1 MANYRRGRIND
12 EMQKE
17 LSALLREIKD
27 PRVSGVMV
35 SITSAQ
41 VTPDMKYATV
51 YFSVLGG
58 DPKET
63 KKGLDSAKGFIR
75 REIGKRIR
83 LRFTPELSFVVD
95 KSLDYSAH
103 IQELLLKIEAEDK
116 AKNAPETD
124 NVKKEEH

>member
-17 LSALLREIKD
+17 LSVLLREIKD
-27 PRVSGVMV
+27 PRVSGGMV
-35 SITSAQ
+35 SIAAAQ

-75 REIGKRIR
+75 REIAAR
-83 LRFTPELSFVVD
+83 LNLRNTPEFNFVFD
-95 KSLDYSAH
+95 DSIRYGAH
-103 IQELLLKIEAEDK
+103 ISKLLEDIK
-116 AKNAPETD
+116 TTD
-124 NVKKEEH
+124 GGKESE

>member
-27 PRVSGVMV
+27 PRVSGGMV

-75 REIGKRIR
+75 REIAAR
-83 LRFTPELSFVVD
+83 LNLRNTPEFNFVFD
-95 KSLDYSAH
+95 DSIRYGAH
-103 IQELLLKIEAEDK
+103 ISKLLEDIK
-116 AKNAPETD
+116 TTD
-124 NVKKEEH
+124 GGKESE

>member
-27 PRVSGVMV
+27 PRVSGGMV
-35 SITSAQ
+35 SITAAQ

-75 REIGKRIR
+75 REIAAR
-83 LRFTPELSFVVD
+83 LNLRNTPEFNFVFD
-95 KSLDYSAH
+95 DSIRYGAH
-103 IQELLLKIEAEDK
+103 ISTLLEDIK
-116 AKNAPETD
+116 TTD
-124 NVKKEEH
+124 GGKESE

>member
-27 PRVSGVMV
+27 PRVSGGMV
-35 SITSAQ
+35 SITATQ

-75 REIGKRIR
+75 REIAAR
-83 LRFTPELSFVVD
+83 LNLRNTPEFNFVFD
-95 KSLDYSAH
+95 DSIRYGAH
-103 IQELLLKIEAEDK
+103 IAKLLEDIK
-116 AKNAPETD
+116 TTD
-124 NVKKEEH
+124 GGKESE

>member
-27 PRVSGVMV
+27 PRVSGAMV
-35 SITSAQ
+35 SITAAQ

-75 REIGKRIR
+75 REIAAR
-83 LRFTPELSFVVD
+83 LNLRNTPEFNFVFD
-95 KSLDYSAH
+95 DSIRYGAH
-103 IQELLLKIEAEDK
+103 ISKLLEDIK
-116 AKNAPETD
+116 TTD
-124 NVKKEEH
+124 GGKESK

>member
-27 PRVSGVMV
+27 PRVSGAMV
-35 SITSAQ
+35 SITAAQ
-41 VTPDMKYATV
+41 VTPDLKYATV

-75 REIGKRIR
+75 REIAAR
-83 LRFTPELSFVVD
+83 LNLRNTPEFNFVFD
-95 KSLDYSAH
+95 DSIRYGAH
-103 IQELLLKIEAEDK
+103 ISKLLEDIK
-116 AKNAPETD
+116 TTD
-124 NVKKEEH
+124 GGKESE

>member
-1 MANYRRGRIND
+1 MASYRRGRIND

-17 LSALLREIKD
+17 LSALMREIKD
-27 PRVSGVMV
+27 PRVSGSMI

-51 YFSVLGG
+51 YFSILDG

-75 REIGKRIR
+75 REIAQRMN
-83 LRFTPELSFVVD
+83 LRNTPEFNFVFD
-95 KSLDYSAH
+95 NSIRYGAH
-103 IQELLLKIEAEDK
+103 ISKLLEDIKAAESGKDS
-116 AKNAPETD
+116 E
-124 NVKKEEH
+124 

>member
-27 PRVSGVMV
+27 PRVSGTMV
-35 SITSAQ
+35 SITAAQ

-75 REIGKRIR
+75 REIAAR
-83 LRFTPELSFVVD
+83 LNLRNTPEFNFVFD
-95 KSLDYSAH
+95 DSIRYGAH
-103 IQELLLKIEAEDK
+103 ISKLLEDIK
-116 AKNAPETD
+116 TTD
-124 NVKKEEH
+124 GGKESK

>member
-17 LSALLREIKD
+17 LSVLMREIKD
-27 PRVSGVMV
+27 PRVSGSML
-35 SITSAQ
+35 SITAAQ

-51 YFSVLGG
+51 YFSILDG

-75 REIGKRIR
+75 REIAQRMN
-83 LRFTPELSFVVD
+83 LRNTPEFNFVFD
-95 KSLDYSAH
+95 NSIRYGAH
-103 IQELLLKIEAEDK
+103 ISKLLEDIKSADGGKEDK
-116 AKNAPETD
+116 
-124 NVKKEEH
+124 

>member
-17 LSALLREIKD
+17 LSALMREIKD
-27 PRVSGVMV
+27 PRVSGSMI

-51 YFSVLGG
+51 YFSILDG

-75 REIGKRIR
+75 REIAQRMN
-83 LRFTPELSFVVD
+83 LRNTPEFNFVFD
-95 KSLDYSAH
+95 NSIRYGAH
-103 IQELLLKIEAEDK
+103 ISKLLEDIKAAESGKDS
-116 AKNAPETD
+116 E
-124 NVKKEEH
+124 

>member
-35 SITSAQ
+35 SITAAQ

-75 REIGKRIR
+75 REIAAR
-83 LRFTPELSFVVD
+83 LNLRNTPEFNFVFD
-95 KSLDYSAH
+95 DSIRYGAH
-103 IQELLLKIEAEDK
+103 ISKLLEDIK
-116 AKNAPETD
+116 TTD
-124 NVKKEEH
+124 GGKESE

>member
-27 PRVSGVMV
+27 PRVSGAMV
-35 SITSAQ
+35 SITAAQ

-63 KKGLDSAKGFIR
+63 KKGLESAKGFIR
-75 REIGKRIR
+75 REIAAR
-83 LRFTPELSFVVD
+83 LNLRNTPEFNFVFD
-95 KSLDYSAH
+95 DSIRYGAH
-103 IQELLLKIEAEDK
+103 ISKLLEDIK
-116 AKNAPETD
+116 TTD
-124 NVKKEEH
+124 GGKDTQ

>member
-27 PRVSGVMV
+27 PRVSGAMV
-35 SITSAQ
+35 SITAAQ

-75 REIGKRIR
+75 REIAAR
-83 LRFTPELSFVVD
+83 LNLRNTPEFNFVFD
-95 KSLDYSAH
+95 DSIRYGAH
-103 IQELLLKIEAEDK
+103 ISKLLEDIK
-116 AKNAPETD
+116 TTD
-124 NVKKEEH
+124 GGKDGE

>member
-1 MANYRRGRIND
+1 MAKYRRERIND

-17 LSALLREIKD
+17 LAVLVREIKD
-27 PRVSGVMV
+27 PRVAGAMV
-35 SITSAQ
+35 SITAAQ

-75 REIGKRIR
+75 REIAARLNLRNTPAFEFVIDDSIR
-83 LRFTPELSFVVD
+83 
-95 KSLDYSAH
+95 YGAH
-103 IQELLLKIEAEDK
+103 ISKLLEDIKTEDVGKDEA
-116 AKNAPETD
+116 
-124 NVKKEEH
+124 

>member
-27 PRVSGVMV
+27 PRVSGAIV
-35 SITSAQ
+35 SITAAQ

-75 REIGKRIR
+75 REIAAR
-83 LRFTPELSFVVD
+83 LNLRNTPEFNFVFD
-95 KSLDYSAH
+95 DSIRYGAH
-103 IQELLLKIEAEDK
+103 ISKLLEDIK
-116 AKNAPETD
+116 TTD
-124 NVKKEEH
+124 GGKESE

>member
-27 PRVSGVMV
+27 PRVSGGMV
-35 SITSAQ
+35 SIMAAQ

-75 REIGKRIR
+75 REIAAR
-83 LRFTPELSFVVD
+83 LNLRNTPEFNFVFD
-95 KSLDYSAH
+95 DSIRYGAH
-103 IQELLLKIEAEDK
+103 ISKLLEDIK
-116 AKNAPETD
+116 TTGGG
-124 NVKKEEH
+124 KESE

>member
-17 LSALLREIKD
+17 LSALMREVKD
-27 PRVSGVMV
+27 PRVSGSMI

-51 YFSVLGG
+51 YFSILDG

-75 REIGKRIR
+75 REIAQRMN
-83 LRFTPELSFVVD
+83 LRNTPEFNFVFD
-95 KSLDYSAH
+95 NSIRYGAH
-103 IQELLLKIEAEDK
+103 ISKLLEDIKAAESGKDS
-116 AKNAPETD
+116 E
-124 NVKKEEH
+124 

>member
-27 PRVSGVMV
+27 PRVSGTMV
-35 SITSAQ
+35 SITAAQ

-75 REIGKRIR
+75 REIAAR
-83 LRFTPELSFVVD
+83 LNLRNTPEFNFVFD
-95 KSLDYSAH
+95 DSIRYGAH
-103 IQELLLKIEAEDK
+103 ISKLLEDIK
-116 AKNAPETD
+116 TTD
-124 NVKKEEH
+124 GGKESE

>member
-27 PRVSGVMV
+27 PRVSGGMV
-35 SITSAQ
+35 SITAAQ
-41 VTPDMKYATV
+41 GTPDMKYATV

-75 REIGKRIR
+75 REIAAR
-83 LRFTPELSFVVD
+83 LNLRNTPEFNFVFD
-95 KSLDYSAH
+95 DSIRYGAH
-103 IQELLLKIEAEDK
+103 ISKLLEDIK
-116 AKNAPETD
+116 TTD
-124 NVKKEEH
+124 GGKESE

>member
-27 PRVSGVMV
+27 PRVSGAMV
-35 SITSAQ
+35 SITAAQ
-41 VTPDMKYATV
+41 VTPDMKSATV

-75 REIGKRIR
+75 REIAAR
-83 LRFTPELSFVVD
+83 LNLRNTPEFNFVFD
-95 KSLDYSAH
+95 DSIRYGAH
-103 IQELLLKIEAEDK
+103 ISKLLEDIK
-116 AKNAPETD
+116 TTD
-124 NVKKEEH
+124 GGKESE

>member
-27 PRVSGVMV
+27 PRVSGAMV
-35 SITSAQ
+35 SITAAQ

-63 KKGLDSAKGFIR
+63 KKGLESAKGFIR
-75 REIGKRIR
+75 REIAAR
-83 LRFTPELSFVVD
+83 LNLRNTPEFNFVFD
-95 KSLDYSAH
+95 DSIRYGAH
-103 IQELLLKIEAEDK
+103 ISKLLEDIK
-116 AKNAPETD
+116 TSDGGKDTQ
-124 NVKKEEH
+124 

>member
-27 PRVSGVMV
+27 PRVSGAMV
-35 SITSAQ
+35 SITAAQ

-75 REIGKRIR
+75 REIAAR
-83 LRFTPELSFVVD
+83 LNLRNTPEFNFVFD
-95 KSLDYSAH
+95 DSIRYGAH
-103 IQELLLKIEAEDK
+103 ISKLLEDIK
-116 AKNAPETD
+116 TTD
-124 NVKKEEH
+124 GGKESE

>member
-27 PRVSGVMV
+27 PRVSGAMV
-35 SITSAQ
+35 SITAAQ

-63 KKGLDSAKGFIR
+63 KKGLESAKGFIR
-75 REIGKRIR
+75 REIAAR
-83 LRFTPELSFVVD
+83 LNLRNTPEFNFMFDDSIR
-95 KSLDYSAH
+95 YGAH
-103 IQELLLKIEAEDK
+103 ISKLLEDIK
-116 AKNAPETD
+116 TTD
-124 NVKKEEH
+124 GGKDTQ